1 MSEQV
6 ITGHSI
12 NYKDDNG
19 NWHPMS
25 VLDQTLY
32 DTYKAYCISNGI
44 DYVTQEEYCQSL
56 YDIVRLAKTMADAG
70 VVTITSGGTGAT
82 TAVDARKNLG
92 VLSEAEVNALIQTA
106 LQNANKE
113 IANLKSKLAEL
124 EQKLNNLTLAD
135 LGLIVGT
142 EAPDNTTPGT
152 VYFRY

>member
-32 DTYKAYCISNGI
+32 DTYKAYCISEGV

-70 VVTITSGGTGAT
+70 VVKVESGGTGAKT
-82 TAVDARKNLG
+82 TAEARENLEVYSKEEVDILIQNALEEAATTITALENE
-92 VLSEAEVNALIQTA
+92 LSEVKQRFDD
-106 LQNANKE
+106 
-113 IANLKSKLAEL
+113 
-124 EQKLNNLTLAD
+124 LTLAD
-135 LGLIVGT
+135 LGLTVGT
-142 EAPDNTTPGT
+142 EAPDDNTPGT